1 MSLYLYFRYD
11 PGFQIWGM
19 ENIEMS
25 ARTWMCG
32 DSVVFHPCS
41 HVGHYYRPTRENPQ
55 ERWMTPHFVYKNAIR
70 FAEVPF
76 SSPPL
81 YIFLSFLPSLFVFFF
96 SFFVKLLTIL
106 YVLYMK
112 VWMDEY
118 KEDYFASIQ
127 WSREQIE
134 EVTSVPDLEDRRQ
147 LRKALDCK
155 SFGWYLENVVQR
167 IMKKYNVHIADEPP
181 T

>member
-1 MSLYLYFRYD
+1 
-11 PGFQIWGM
+11 
-19 ENIEMS
+19 
-25 ARTWMCG
+25 
-32 DSVVFHPCS
+32 
-41 HVGHYYRPTRENPQ
+41 
-55 ERWMTPHFVYKNAIR
+55 
-70 FAEVPF
+70 
-76 SSPPL
+76 
-81 YIFLSFLPSLFVFFF
+81 
-96 SFFVKLLTIL
+96 
-106 YVLYMK
+106 
-112 VWMDEY
+112 MDEY